1 MKIRKMD
8 LRNKYI
14 FYKKKRERERGGQ
27 LEGDKNPSSKILFKE
42 RRRLPQNKNSMRS
55 WAYVYMTIWRQ
66 NLRNV
71 K

>member
-1 MKIRKMD
+1 MD

-14 FYKKKRERERGGQ
+14 LCKKKRE
-27 LEGDKNPSSKILFKE
+27 GDSWKETKNPRPKILFKE
-42 RRRLPQNKNSMRS
+42 GRRLFQNKNSMRS
-55 WAYVYMTIWRQ
+55 WAYVYLTIWRQ

>member
-1 MKIRKMD
+1 M
-8 LRNKYI
+8 
-14 FYKKKRERERGGQ
+14 
-27 LEGDKNPSSKILFKE
+27 EGDKNPSSKILFKE